1 MRGLLIGSHPL
12 AVSTLL
18 RGDPFATCS
27 LTACQDVDAAL
38 CVIAASGE
46 PDFALFYV
54 SGDAPASL
62 NDLQLLSAAQPH
74 LPVLALGGADIDLA
88 TAAFHAGAEDYVVCD
103 SMLQAI
109 LLQAIQRAILR
120 RRTSGR
126 LHRKRSRDRE
136 RRLAALVRH
145 ATRDW
150 QIAFDVIETPVAI
163 VDANGQV
170 RRINRSA
177 ELLAGYKPLYSL
189 HDLGARD
196 PWRTAAEIVGLIHRS
211 VRSVSRQT
219 TDETGRS
226 WQVKASL
233 IERSG
238 AQGDEVFVMLLDVS
252 QVVALEASLRGSK
265 AMAAMGALVAGV
277 AHGVRN
283 PLFGISATVDAFD
296 AHLGRRPE
304 HVRYIAALRHE
315 VQALNKLMR
324 NLLDYG
330 RPRRSIPTPGL
341 LSEPMRDAVHSLQ
354 PLAQQ
359 RRVRFAYRGAPSQ
372 LTIPMDRGRIT
383 ELLQN
388 LLENAVLHSPPGS
401 VVTLDARPA
410 SDEAGRWVE
419 CSVLDSGPGFY
430 FDDLPHVFDP
440 FFSRRA
446 GGTGLGLSIA
456 QRIVEEHRGRIL
468 ATNRARGG
476 ARVTV
481 RFPAEWPQ
489 GERD

>member
-1 MRGLLIGSHPL
+1 MRGLLIGSQPETVTALLPGSPL
-12 AVSTLL
+12 AAHVLV
-18 RGDPFATCS
+18 PCPNI
-27 LTACQDVDAAL
+27 DAAL
-38 CVIAASGE
+38 SITATGGE
-46 PDFALFYV
+46 VDFALFYL
-54 SGDAPASL
+54 SGDSSANL
-62 NDLQLLSAAQPH
+62 DDLQLLATAQPE
-74 LPVLALGGADIDLA
+74 LPVLALGGASSDLA
-88 TAAFHAGAEDYVVCD
+88 TAAFQAGAEDYLVCD
-103 SMLQAI
+103 STLAAI
-109 LLQAIQRAILR
+109 LPQAIQRGILR
-120 RRTSGR
+120 RRTAGR
-126 LHRKRSRDRE
+126 LHRKPARDRE
-136 RRLAALVRH
+136 RRLAALVRRAIH
-145 ATRDW
+145 DW
-150 QIAFDVIETPVAI
+150 QLAFDVIETPVAI

-177 ELLAGYKPLYSL
+177 ELLARQKPVYSL

-196 PWRTAAEIVGLIHRS
+196 PWRTAADIVGLIHRS
-211 VRSVSRQT
+211 VRAISRQT

-226 WQVKASL
+226 WQVKAAL
-233 IERSG
+233 IEHPG
-238 AQGDEVFVMLLDVS
+238 MQGDVVFVMLLDVT

-304 HVRYIAALRHE
+304 HVKYIAALRHE

-324 NLLDYG
+324 NLLDFG

-341 LSEPMRDAVHSLQ
+341 LSEPIHDAVRSLQ
-354 PLAQQ
+354 PLARQ
-359 RRVRFAYRGAPSQ
+359 RRVRFVVRGAPAQ

-401 VVTLDARPA
+401 VVTLDARTG
-410 SDEAGRWVE
+410 SDAAGRWVE
-419 CSVLDSGPGFY
+419 CSVLDRGPGFY
-430 FDDLPHVFDP
+430 IDDLPHIFDP
-440 FFSRRA
+440 FFSRRS

-456 QRIVEEHRGRIL
+456 LRITEEHHGKIV

-481 RFPAEWPQ
+481 RFPVEWPQ
-489 GERD
+489 GDKD